1 MAELRSPVTDSVLA
15 KGISYAQCWEDPR
28 MLTEAL
34 AVGPDDDVLSIC
46 SAGDNSFALAIAGAR
61 SVTAVDLSLPQLALA
76 EAKRVAARE
85 LPVQSVR
92 SFLGLGHFG
101 RRVWFYHYLRPHLS
115 DEARAWWD
123 QHEDVVRA
131 GIMGAGRFERYLGT
145 FRERVLPLVHGRDVI
160 DGMLACDSLDAQRAF
175 FEARWDT
182 WRWRSLVRAF
192 FSRPVM
198 ARLGRSREQFAQVEG
213 GVGDRFLA
221 RAKHVLTEVPV
232 ADNYFVRW
240 ILTGEHGDLE
250 RAHPWITTPG
260 HAALKASA
268 DRVRFVHASLEDF
281 LLRCDPGSFSAFN
294 YSNLFEYVSA
304 EHAARLL
311 ELTVRAARP
320 GARIAYWNLLVDR
333 SRPPHLADRIE
344 VRADLAARLAATDR
358 AFFYKA
364 FRVEVVRG

>member
-1 MAELRSPVTDSVLA
+1 MAELRSTVADSVLA
-15 KGISYAQCWEDPR
+15 RGISYAQCWEDPR

-46 SAGDNSFALAIAGAR
+46 SAGDNSLALAMAGAR
-61 SVTAVDLSLPQLALA
+61 SVTAIDLSLPQLALA
-76 EAKRVAARE
+76 EAKLVAARE
-85 LPVQSVR
+85 LPIQSVR

-101 RRVWFYHYLRPHLS
+101 RRVWFYHYVRPHLS
-115 DEARAWWD
+115 EEARAWWD
-123 QHEDVVRA
+123 ANEDVVRA
-131 GIMGAGRFERYLGT
+131 GIMGAGRFERYLTT
-145 FRERVLPLVHGRDVI
+145 FRERVLPLVHGRAVI
-160 DGMLACDSLDAQRAF
+160 DGLLDCRSLDEQRDYYAS
-175 FEARWDT
+175 RWDT

-221 RAKHVLTEVPV
+221 RAAHVLTNVPL

-240 ILTGEHGDLE
+240 ILTGSHGDLE
-250 RAHPWITTPG
+250 RAHPWLTTQG
-260 HAALKASA
+260 HAALKPVTQ
-268 DRVRFVHASLEDF
+268 RVRLVHASLEDF
-281 LLRCDPGSFSAFN
+281 LTRCEPGSFSAFN
-294 YSNLFEYVSA
+294 YSNLFEYVPA
-304 EHAARLL
+304 EHAQRLL

-333 SRPPHLADRIE
+333 EAGPALEDRIE
-344 VRADLAARLAATDR
+344 RRAEDARRLHATDR

-364 FRVEVVRG
+364 FRVEVVRA